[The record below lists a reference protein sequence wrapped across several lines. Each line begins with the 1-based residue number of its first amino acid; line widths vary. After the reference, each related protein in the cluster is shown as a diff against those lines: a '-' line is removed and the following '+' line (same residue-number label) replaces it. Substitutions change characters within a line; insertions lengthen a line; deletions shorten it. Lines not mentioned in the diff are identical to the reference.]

1 LNSANEAVF
10 AFVVTYKSGTY
21 NDSTNNLLITAKR
34 AANGSVATATAVVAI
49 ANAAP
54 TATVTYPA
62 ARLRSGGNFGTQVQS
77 HVITLT
83 STQKLR
89 AAPAMNAPGG

>member
-1 LNSANEAVF
+1 M
-10 AFVVTYKSGTY
+10 
-21 NDSTNNLLITAKR
+21 
-34 AANGSVATATAVVAI
+34 AI

-83 STQKLR
+83 STQKLS
-89 AAPAMNAPGG
+89 AAPAMNAPGGKWATEDWKSDATGKVWTRALLG